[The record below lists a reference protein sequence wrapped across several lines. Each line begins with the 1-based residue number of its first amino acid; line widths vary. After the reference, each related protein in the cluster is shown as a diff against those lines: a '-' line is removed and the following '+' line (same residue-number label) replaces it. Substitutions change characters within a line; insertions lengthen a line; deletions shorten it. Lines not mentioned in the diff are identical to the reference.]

1 MSQPSMQIQMF
12 GGFSIMYD
20 GRPAFEEVLQSRRMR
35 RLVQY
40 ILLNSNREVT
50 HGELITAMW
59 GDAGDC
65 ELKLRALMH
74 RLRVAAEKDA
84 PALRDCVV
92 TGRGTYCWNAEIGAE
107 IDVAEFETL
116 AAGLAVRQDPESRE
130 ALAARLVALYRGRLL
145 PDAAGESWVESRQL
159 ELHTAYQEALFYLI
173 SQAKQRG
180 DATGTEAICRRA
192 IEIDPYDERLYVE
205 LILALRKQ
213 GNEVEANAVTE
224 AATARGCLHT
234 DANNRGLD
242 ASYRRMQRAG
252 ASLERDVKR
261 IVQTIRE
268 GGTEDGGAFLCSYDT
283 FCSIC
288 RVQMRM
294 RMRYDV
300 PLFLV
305 TVCVVPPITR
315 PSGNRTAA
323 AMRVLGNVLSSTLRS
338 SDVAARYGEDRYVLL
353 LNGQAI
359 DGNSPMERVRR
370 EFYRRPDHDNYLLTY
385 CLHTPHGGYRPKP
398 RAR

>member
-1 MSQPSMQIQMF
+1 MEQSRLRIQML
-12 GGFSIMYD
+12 GGFSVTYD

-35 RLVQY
+35 RLLQY
-40 ILLNSNREVT
+40 LLLNSGREVT

-65 ELKLRALMH
+65 ELKLRALLH
-74 RLRVAAEKDA
+74 RLRVAAGKDG
-84 PALRDCVV
+84 PELRDCVV
-92 TGRGTYCWNAEIGAE
+92 TGRGTYCWNAEMDAE
-107 IDVAEFETL
+107 IDVAEF
-116 AAGLAVRQDPESRE
+116 E

-159 ELHTAYQEALFYLI
+159 ELHTAYQDALFYQI
-173 SQAKQRG
+173 AQSKQN
-180 DATGTEAICRRA
+180 DDPAQTEALCRRA

-213 GNEVEANAVTE
+213 GNEEAADAVTDE
-224 AATARGCLHT
+224 ATARGCLHT
-234 DANNRGLD
+234 DAHNRGLD

-261 IVQTIRE
+261 IVQTVRE
-268 GGTEDGGAFLCSYDT
+268 GDAELGGAFLCSYDT

-288 RVQMRM
+288 RVQLRM

-305 TVCVVPPITR
+305 TVCVVPPVTR
-315 PSGNRTAA
+315 PSAARTAA
-323 AMRVLGNVLSSTLRS
+323 AMRVLANVLSSTLRS
-338 SDVAARYGEDRYVLL
+338 SDVAARYGEDRFVLL
-353 LNGQAI
+353 LNGRAI
-359 DGNSPMERVRR
+359 DGKSPMERVRK
-370 EFYRRPDHDNYLLTY
+370 EFYRRPEHDNYLLTY
-385 CLHTPHGGYRPKP
+385 CLHTPRGGYRPKP
-398 RAR
+398 RVRTNTEPDKK